1 MTIDIV
7 KSKIFYFILILAI
20 QIGYSQDSIP
30 EPQKPDSLVVAPIL
44 RDSTVI
50 DTIVIRR
57 MQHRVKPK
65 AQNVSPLNTTIS
77 FKKTKP
83 LSERFKKFEIP
94 TFWQSVN
101 LIGLNFSQAAFV
113 NWNAG
118 GNNSISAQ
126 ANARFERNYK
136 FRYFQWE
143 NILETRYGINLQEG
157 QKIRKTDDAIRVSS
171 TVGYRRDTISN
182 WYYSA
187 KANFNTQYTD
197 GFKYPDR
204 ETPISRVMSPGY
216 FFLGAGTSYISEDR
230 KLNFYV
236 SPLTVKSTFVF
247 DQDLADKGAFGV
259 DRAILNS
266 DGTIL
271 TKGKNV
277 FMEFGFLITNNW
289 ETQLMEN
296 IALKHRLNLYT
307 DYLRSFG
314 NIDVEWEL
322 NVNLQVNKYIVTSL
336 GTHIIYD
343 DDILFD
349 AVKNTEGIV
358 INEGRPKLQFK
369 QILGVGVAYNF

>member
-1 MTIDIV
+1 MMLELL
-7 KSKIFYFILILAI
+7 KRPLFFFILTLSV
-20 QIGYSQDSIP
+20 QICSAQDSIP
-30 EPQKPDSLVVAPIL
+30 RPVQTDSSLVLPAAI
-44 RDSTVI
+44 DTMAI

-57 MQHRVKPK
+57 VQPRVKPK
-65 AQNVSPLNTTIS
+65 AESVNIMNTTIS

-83 LSERFKKFEIP
+83 LAENLKKFEVP

-101 LIGLNFSQAAFV
+101 LVGLNFSQAAFI

-126 ANARFERNYK
+126 TNARFERNYK
-136 FRYFQWE
+136 FRYLQWE
-143 NILETRYGINLQEG
+143 NILETRYGINIQEG

-182 WYYSA
+182 WYYSV

-216 FFLGAGTSYISEDR
+216 FFLGAGTSYISEGR
-230 KLNFYV
+230 KLNLYV
-236 SPLTVKSTFVF
+236 SPLTAKSTLVF
-247 DQDLADKGAFGV
+247 DQELANKGAFGV
-259 DRAILNS
+259 EKAILDD

-271 TKGKNV
+271 KRGKNILLEV
-277 FMEFGFLITNNW
+277 GFLLTNNW

-307 DYLRSFG
+307 DYISSFG
-314 NIDVEWEL
+314 NIDVDWEL
-322 NVNLQVNKYIVTSL
+322 NVNLQVNKYIVTNL

-349 AVKNTEGIV
+349 PIKNDAGLV
-358 INEGRPKLQFK
+358 INEGKPKLQFK

>member
-1 MTIDIV
+1 MLFEFLKPRILFFIVILSVQTTQAQDTIPRPV
-7 KSKIFYFILILAI
+7 
-20 QIGYSQDSIP
+20 QTDS
-30 EPQKPDSLVVAPIL
+30 SLVAPIVL
-44 RDSTVI
+44 DTTVI

-57 MQHRVKPK
+57 VQRRIKQAAEGVTM
-65 AQNVSPLNTTIS
+65 LNPTIS
-77 FKKTKP
+77 FKKTEP
-83 LSERFKKFEIP
+83 LDQNPNKFKAP
-94 TFWQSVN
+94 SFWQQVN

-118 GNNSISAQ
+118 GNNSISAL

-157 QKIRKTDDAIRVSS
+157 QKIRKTDDAIRVTS

-182 WYYSA
+182 WYYSV
-187 KANFNTQYTD
+187 KANFNTQFTD

-230 KLNFYV
+230 KLNVYV
-236 SPLTVKSTFVF
+236 SPLTQKATFVL

-259 DRAILNS
+259 EKAVLDA
-266 DGTIL
+266 DGNVL
-271 TKGKNV
+271 ERGKNV
-277 FMEFGFLITNNW
+277 FLEFGFLVTNNW

-296 IALKHRLNLYT
+296 VGIKHRLNLYS

-314 NIDVEWEL
+314 NIDVDWEL
-322 NVNLQVNKYIVTSL
+322 NINLKVNKYIVTSL

-349 AVKNTEGIV
+349 RVLNDAGLV
-358 INEGRPKLQFK
+358 IEEGRPKLQFK
-369 QILGVGVAYNF
+369 QLLGVGVAYNF

>member
-1 MTIDIV
+1 MIIKFLNTPFLLLALVLCSTIANAQDTIPSTKKRDTID
-7 KSKIFYFILILAI
+7 L
-20 QIGYSQDSIP
+20 DSIAFR
-30 EPQKPDSLVVAPIL
+30 QKM
-44 RDSTVI
+44 

-57 MQHRVKPK
+57 VQKQIK
-65 AQNVSPLNTTIS
+65 GNTESVNLPNTYIS

-83 LSERFKKFEIP
+83 LDKEYRKFQAP
-94 TFWQSVN
+94 TFWQNVN
-101 LIGLNFSQAAFV
+101 LIGLNFSQAAFI

-118 GNNSISAQ
+118 GNNSISAL

-143 NILETRYGINLQEG
+143 NNLETRYGVNLQEG
-157 QKIRKTDDAIRVSS
+157 QKIRKTEDAVRITS

-182 WYYSA
+182 WYYSV
-187 KANFNTQYTD
+187 KANFNTQFTD

-230 KLNFYV
+230 KFNLYI
-236 SPLTVKSTFVF
+236 SPLTQKATFVF
-247 DQDLADKGAFGV
+247 DQDLADKGSFGV
-259 DRAILNS
+259 QKAVLDAE
-266 DGTIL
+266 GTIVER
-271 TKGKNV
+271 GKNV
-277 FMEFGFLITNNW
+277 FLEVGFLITNNW

-296 IALKHRLNLYT
+296 IALKHRLSVYT
-307 DYLRSFG
+307 DYISSFG
-314 NIDVEWEL
+314 NIDVDWEL
-322 NVNLQVNKYIVTSL
+322 NINLKVNKYIVTNL

-349 AVKNTEGIV
+349 PVKNEAGIV

-369 QILGVGVAYNF
+369 QLLGVGVAYNF

>member
-1 MTIDIV
+1 MNIKLLKTQ
-7 KSKIFYFILILAI
+7 FCILISIIAI
-20 QIGYSQDSIP
+20 QSVQAQDSIP
-30 EPQKPDSLVVAPIL
+30 NPQKTDSLIIAPI
-44 RDSTVI
+44 VI
-50 DTIVIRR
+50 DTTAMDTIVIRR
-57 MQHRVKPK
+57 TQPRVKPK
-65 AQNVSPLNTTIS
+65 AKSVHILNTTIS
-77 FKKTKP
+77 FKKTEP
-83 LSERFKKFEIP
+83 LSEAYKKFEVP

-101 LIGLNFSQAAFV
+101 LVGLNFSQAAFV

-157 QKIRKTDDAIRVSS
+157 QKIRKTDDAIRLSS

-182 WYYSA
+182 WYYSV

-230 KLNFYV
+230 KLNVYI
-236 SPLTVKSTFVF
+236 SPLTQKATFVF
-247 DQDLADKGAFGV
+247 DQALADKGSFGV
-259 DRAILNS
+259 EKAVLDANGNIVER
-266 DGTIL
+266 
-271 TKGKNV
+271 GKNIFLEV
-277 FMEFGFLITNNW
+277 GFLVTNNW

-296 IALKHRLNLYT
+296 IALKHRLNVYT
-307 DYLRSFG
+307 DYIRSFG
-314 NIDVEWEL
+314 NIDIDWEL
-322 NVNLQVNKYIVTSL
+322 NVNLKVNKYIVTNL

-349 AVKNTEGIV
+349 PVKNDAGVV

-369 QILGVGVAYNF
+369 QVLGVGIAYNF

>member
-1 MTIDIV
+1 ML
-7 KSKIFYFILILAI
+7 KKLAPIFVLLLCL
-20 QIGYSQDSIP
+20 SQLTAQETLP
-30 EPQKPDSLVVAPIL
+30 EDQKTDSLKTAPFAMDTTL
-44 RDSTVI
+44 I

-57 MQHRVKPK
+57 MQSRIKQRAESVNL
-65 AQNVSPLNTTIS
+65 QNTTIS
-77 FKKTKP
+77 FKKTEP
-83 LSERFKKFEIP
+83 LKEGYKKFQVP

-126 ANARFERNYK
+126 TNARFERNYK

-182 WYYSA
+182 WYYSM

-197 GFKYPDR
+197 GYKYPDR

-230 KLNFYV
+230 KFNFYV

-259 DRAILNS
+259 EKAVLDADGNILE
-266 DGTIL
+266 D
-271 TKGKNV
+271 GKNIFLEV
-277 FMEFGFLITNNW
+277 GFLITNNW
-289 ETQLMEN
+289 ETQIMDN
-296 IALKHRLNLYT
+296 VGLKHRLNAYT
-307 DYLRSFG
+307 DYLQSFG
-314 NIDVEWEL
+314 NIDIDWEL
-322 NVNLQVNKYIVTSL
+322 NLSLKVNKYIVTSL
-336 GTHIIYD
+336 GTHVIYD

-349 AVKNTEGIV
+349 PVKNDAGIV
-358 INEGRPKLQFK
+358 INEGKPKLQFK
-369 QILGVGVAYNF
+369 QLLGVGVAYNF

>member
-1 MTIDIV
+1 MLTKFLKTTFLLLTLVFSHTFTSAQDTIATPKERDP
-7 KSKIFYFILILAI
+7 ILL
-20 QIGYSQDSIP
+20 DSIISR
-30 EPQKPDSLVVAPIL
+30 QKM
-44 RDSTVI
+44 

-57 MQHRVKPK
+57 VQKQIK
-65 AQNVSPLNTTIS
+65 GNTQSVNLPNTHIS

-83 LSERFKKFEIP
+83 LDKEYHKFKAP
-94 TFWQSVN
+94 TFWQTVN
-101 LIGLNFSQAAFV
+101 LIGLNFSQAAFI

-118 GNNSISAQ
+118 GNNSISAL

-143 NILETRYGINLQEG
+143 NSLESRFGVNLQEG
-157 QKIRKTDDAIRVSS
+157 QKIRKTDDAIRVTS

-182 WYYSA
+182 WYYSV
-187 KANFNTQYTD
+187 KANFNTQFTD

-216 FFLGAGTSYISEDR
+216 FFLGAGTSYISEGR
-230 KLNFYV
+230 KFNLYI
-236 SPLTVKSTFVF
+236 SPLTQKATFVF
-247 DQDLADKGAFGV
+247 DQDLADKGSFGV
-259 DRAILNS
+259 EKAVLDA
-266 DGTIL
+266 DGNVL
-271 TKGKNV
+271 EPGKNIFV
-277 FMEFGFLITNNW
+277 ELGFLVTNNW

-307 DYLRSFG
+307 DYISSFG
-314 NIDVEWEL
+314 NVDIDWEL
-322 NVNLQVNKYIVTSL
+322 NVNLKVNKYIVTNL

-349 AVKNTEGIV
+349 PIKNDTGIV

-369 QILGVGVAYNF
+369 QLLGVGVAYNF

>member
-1 MTIDIV
+1 MMLELF
-7 KSKIFYFILILAI
+7 KRPLFLFILTLAV
-20 QIGYSQDSIP
+20 QISSAQDSIP
-30 EPQKPDSLVVAPIL
+30 RPVQTDSSLVNPVEIDTMAM
-44 RDSTVI
+44 

-57 MQHRVKPK
+57 VQPRVKPK
-65 AQNVSPLNTTIS
+65 AESVNIMNTTIS
-77 FKKTKP
+77 FKKTTP
-83 LSERFKKFEIP
+83 LAENLKKFETP

-101 LIGLNFSQAAFV
+101 LVGLNFSQAAFI

-126 ANARFERNYK
+126 TNARFERNYK
-136 FRYFQWE
+136 FRYLQWE
-143 NILETRYGINLQEG
+143 NILETRYGINIQEG

-182 WYYSA
+182 WYYSV

-230 KLNFYV
+230 KLNLYV

-247 DQDLADKGAFGV
+247 DQDLANKGAFGV
-259 DRAILNS
+259 EKAILDE
-266 DGTIL
+266 DGNIIER
-271 TKGKNV
+271 GKNIFLEV
-277 FMEFGFLITNNW
+277 GFLVTNNW

-307 DYLRSFG
+307 DYVSSFG
-314 NIDVEWEL
+314 NIDVDWEL
-322 NVNLQVNKYIVTSL
+322 NVNLQVNKYIVTNL

-349 AVKNTEGIV
+349 PIKNDTGVV
-358 INEGRPKLQFK
+358 INEGKPKLQFK
-369 QILGVGVAYNF
+369 QLLGVGVAYNF

>member
-1 MTIDIV
+1 MNFEVIKT
-7 KSKIFYFILILAI
+7 KIYFFILLVTI
-20 QIGYSQDSIP
+20 QFGYSQDSIP
-30 EPQKPDSLVVAPIL
+30 EPIKQDSIIVAPIL
-44 RDSTVI
+44 RDTMVI

-57 MQHRVKPK
+57 TQPRVKQK
-65 AQNVSPLNTTIS
+65 AASVNLMNTTIS

-83 LSERFKKFEIP
+83 LTEIQKKFEVP

-101 LIGLNFSQAAFV
+101 LIGLNFSQAAFI

-136 FRYFQWE
+136 FKYFQWN

-157 QKIRKTDDAIRVSS
+157 QKIRKTDDAIRISS

-182 WYYSA
+182 WYYSV

-216 FFLGAGTSYISEDR
+216 FFLGAGTSYISKGQKFDI
-230 KLNFYV
+230 YI
-236 SPLTVKSTFVF
+236 SPLTQKATFVL

-259 DRAILNS
+259 DKAVLDA
-266 DGTIL
+266 DGNIIER
-271 TKGKNV
+271 GKNV
-277 FMEFGFLITNNW
+277 FLEVGFLITNDW

-296 IALKHRLNLYT
+296 VALKHRLNLYT
-307 DYLRSFG
+307 DYLQNFG
-314 NIDVEWEL
+314 NIDVDWEL
-322 NVNLQVNKYIVTSL
+322 NVNLKVNKYIVTNL

-349 AVKNTEGIV
+349 AIKNEAGEV

-369 QILGVGVAYNF
+369 QLLGVGVAYNF

>member
-1 MTIDIV
+1 MNFEV
-7 KSKIFYFILILAI
+7 LKPKIFIFILILVS
-20 QIGYSQDSIP
+20 QIGQAQITKQKP
-30 EPQKPDSLVVAPIL
+30 LKPDSLIVAPIVL
-44 RDSTVI
+44 DSMVI

-57 MQHRVKPK
+57 IQPRVKQK
-65 AQNVSPLNTTIS
+65 AESVNLMNTTIS

-83 LSERFKKFEIP
+83 LSKGYKKFEIP

-101 LIGLNFSQAAFV
+101 LVGVNFSQAAFI

-143 NILETRYGINLQEG
+143 NILETQYGLNLQEG
-157 QKIRKTDDAIRVSS
+157 QKIRKSEDAIRLSS
-171 TVGYRRDTISN
+171 TVGYRLDTISN
-182 WYYSA
+182 WYYSV

-230 KLNFYV
+230 KFNVYI
-236 SPLTVKSTFVF
+236 SPLTQKATFVL
-247 DQDLADKGAFGV
+247 DQDLANKGAFGV
-259 DRAILNS
+259 DKAILDA
-266 DGTIL
+266 DGNVL
-271 TKGKNV
+271 EPGKNV
-277 FMEFGFLITNNW
+277 FLEVGFLITNNW

-314 NIDVEWEL
+314 NIDVDWEL
-322 NVNLQVNKYIVTSL
+322 NVNLKVNKYIVTNL

-349 AVKNTEGIV
+349 PITNAAGDV
-358 INEGRPKLQFK
+358 ISEGRPKLQFK
-369 QILGVGVAYNF
+369 QLLGVGVAYNF

>member
-1 MTIDIV
+1 MAIKFLNTTVLFLALVFSVGIVNAQDTIP
-7 KSKIFYFILILAI
+7 LP
-20 QIGYSQDSIP
+20 QERDSILLDSIAL
-30 EPQKPDSLVVAPIL
+30 QKK
-44 RDSTVI
+44 I

-57 MQHRVKPK
+57 VQERIKENAESV
-65 AQNVSPLNTTIS
+65 NLFNTNIS

-83 LSERFKKFEIP
+83 LDKEFKKFQVP
-94 TFWQSVN
+94 TFWQQVN
-101 LIGLNFSQAAFV
+101 LIGLNFSQAAFI

-118 GNNSISAQ
+118 GNNSISAL

-157 QKIRKTDDAIRVSS
+157 QKIRKTDDAIRVTS

-182 WYYSA
+182 WYYSV
-187 KANFNTQYTD
+187 KANFNTQFTD

-230 KLNFYV
+230 KLNVYI
-236 SPLTVKSTFVF
+236 SPLTQKATFVF

-259 DRAILNS
+259 QKAILDA
-266 DGTIL
+266 DGNIL
-271 TKGKNV
+271 EQGKNV
-277 FMEFGFLITNNW
+277 FLEVGFLVTNNW

-296 IALKHRLNLYT
+296 IALKHRINIYT
-307 DYLRSFG
+307 DYIRSFG
-314 NIDVEWEL
+314 NIDIDWEL
-322 NVNLQVNKYIVTSL
+322 NINLRVNKYIVTNL

-349 AVKNTEGIV
+349 AVKNDAGIV
-358 INEGRPKLQFK
+358 IDEGSPKLQFK
-369 QILGVGVAYNF
+369 QLLGVGVAYNF

>member
-1 MTIDIV
+1 MLKKIAFLFIFTLSFSSLVAQDELPTDQ
-7 KSKIFYFILILAI
+7 KS
-20 QIGYSQDSIP
+20 DSI
-30 EPQKPDSLVVAPIL
+30 KTASYVMDTTL
-44 RDSTVI
+44 I

-57 MQHRVKPK
+57 MQSRIKQRTESVNL
-65 AQNVSPLNTTIS
+65 QNTTIS

-83 LSERFKKFEIP
+83 LNEKYKKFQVP

-101 LIGLNFSQAAFV
+101 LVGLNFSQAAFV

-126 ANARFERNYK
+126 TNARFERNYK

-143 NILETRYGINLQEG
+143 NILETRYGVNLQEG

-182 WYYSA
+182 WYYSM

-197 GFKYPDR
+197 GYKYPDR

-230 KLNFYV
+230 KFNFYG
-236 SPLTVKSTFVF
+236 SPLTVKSTFVL
-247 DQDLADKGAFGV
+247 DQDLADKGSFGV
-259 DRAILNS
+259 EKAILDT
-266 DGTIL
+266 DGNIIEE
-271 TKGKNV
+271 GKNI
-277 FMEFGFLITNNW
+277 FLEVGLLVTNNW

-296 IALKHRLNLYT
+296 IGVKHRLNLYT
-307 DYLRSFG
+307 DYLQSFG
-314 NIDVEWEL
+314 NIDVDWEL
-322 NVNLQVNKYIVTSL
+322 NFTLKVNKYIVTNL
-336 GTHIIYD
+336 GTHVIYD

-349 AVKNTEGIV
+349 PVTNDAGLV
-358 INEGRPKLQFK
+358 IDEGRPKLQFK
-369 QILGVGVAYNF
+369 QLLGVGVAYNF

>member
-1 MTIDIV
+1 M
-7 KSKIFYFILILAI
+7 KFELLKPRIFFFMLILAN
-20 QIGYSQDSIP
+20 QMVSAQDSIP
-30 EPQKPDSLVVAPIL
+30 RPVKPDSLIVAPIVL
-44 RDSTVI
+44 DTTVI

-57 MQHRVKPK
+57 IQPRVKPK
-65 AQNVSPLNTTIS
+65 AESVHLLNTTIS
-77 FKKTKP
+77 FKKTEP
-83 LSERFKKFEIP
+83 LSEGYKKFKAP

-101 LIGLNFSQAAFV
+101 LIGLNFSQAAFI

-126 ANARFERNYK
+126 TNARFERNYK

-143 NILETRYGINLQEG
+143 NILETRYGINIQEG
-157 QKIRKTDDAIRVSS
+157 QKIRKTDDAIRISS

-182 WYYSA
+182 WYYSV

-216 FFLGAGTSYISEDR
+216 FFLGAGTSYISEGR
-230 KLNFYV
+230 KLNVYI

-259 DRAILNS
+259 EKAVLDL
-266 DGTIL
+266 DGDV
-271 TKGKNV
+271 TKRGENV
-277 FMEFGFLITNNW
+277 FLEVGFLITNNW
-289 ETQLMEN
+289 EAQLMEN
-296 IALKHRLNLYT
+296 IALKHRLNVYS

-314 NIDVEWEL
+314 NIDVDWEL
-322 NVNLQVNKYIVTSL
+322 NVNLKVNKYIVTNL

-349 AVKNTEGIV
+349 AVKNDAGIV
-358 INEGRPKLQFK
+358 IDEGRPKLQFK
-369 QILGVGVAYNF
+369 QLLGVGVAYNF

>member
-1 MTIDIV
+1 MMFELY
-7 KSKIFYFILILAI
+7 KRLAYFFILILTI
-20 QIGYSQDSIP
+20 QITTAQDSIP
-30 EPQKPDSLVVAPIL
+30 RPTQTDSLEITPIA
-44 RDSTVI
+44 I

-57 MQHRVKPK
+57 VQPRVKPK
-65 AQNVSPLNTTIS
+65 AESVNILNTTIS
-77 FKKTKP
+77 FKKTTP
-83 LSERFKKFEIP
+83 LAANLKKFEVP

-101 LIGLNFSQAAFV
+101 LVGINFSQAAFI

-118 GNNSISAQ
+118 GNNSIAAQ

-136 FRYFQWE
+136 FRYLQWE
-143 NILETRYGINLQEG
+143 NILETRYGINIQEG
-157 QKIRKTDDAIRVSS
+157 QKIRKTDDAIRISS

-182 WYYSA
+182 WYYSI
-187 KANFNTQYTD
+187 KANFNTQYTN

-216 FFLGAGTSYISEDR
+216 FFLGAGTSFISEDR
-230 KLNFYV
+230 KLNIYI
-236 SPLTVKSTFVF
+236 SPLTAKSTFVF

-259 DRAILNS
+259 DKAILDE

-271 TKGKNV
+271 KEGKNIFLEV
-277 FMEFGFLITNNW
+277 GFLVTNNW

-296 IALKHRLNLYT
+296 IALKHRLNVYT
-307 DYLRSFG
+307 DYIRSFG
-314 NIDVEWEL
+314 NIDIEWEL
-322 NVNLQVNKYIVTSL
+322 NVNLQVNKYIVTNL

-349 AVKNTEGIV
+349 PIKNDAGLI
-358 INEGRPKLQFK
+358 INEGKPKLQFK

>member
-1 MTIDIV
+1 MNFEIM
-7 KSKIFYFILILAI
+7 KPQNFFFILFLAV
-20 QIGYSQDSIP
+20 QLGYSQDSIP
-30 EPQKPDSLVVAPIL
+30 NPLMPDSTIVAPIL
-44 RDSTVI
+44 RDSMRI

-57 MQHRVKPK
+57 TQPRVKQTAEPV
-65 AQNVSPLNTTIS
+65 NIMNTTIS

-83 LSERFKKFEIP
+83 LSEIQKKFEVP

-101 LIGLNFSQAAFV
+101 LIGLNFSQAAFI

-118 GNNSISAQ
+118 GNNSIAAQ

-136 FRYFQWE
+136 FRYFQWN

-157 QKIRKTDDAIRVSS
+157 QKIRKTDDAIRISS

-182 WYYSA
+182 WYYSV

-216 FFLGAGTSYISEDR
+216 FFLGAGTSYISKGQ
-230 KLNFYV
+230 KLNIYI
-236 SPLTVKSTFVF
+236 SPITQKATFVL
-247 DQDLADKGAFGV
+247 DQELADKGAFGV
-259 DRAILNS
+259 EKAVLDP
-266 DGTIL
+266 DGNIVER
-271 TKGKNV
+271 GKNLFLEV
-277 FMEFGFLITNNW
+277 GFLITNDW

-307 DYLRSFG
+307 DYIRSFG
-314 NIDVEWEL
+314 NIDIDWEL
-322 NVNLQVNKYIVTSL
+322 NVNLKVNKYIVTNL

-349 AVKNTEGIV
+349 ALKNEAGEV

-369 QILGVGVAYNF
+369 QLLGVGVAYNF

>member
-1 MTIDIV
+1 MMLELF
-7 KSKIFYFILILAI
+7 KRNLFLFILILAS
-20 QIGYSQDSIP
+20 QISGAQDSIP
-30 EPQKPDSLVVAPIL
+30 RPVQKDSSLVTPVAI
-44 RDSTVI
+44 DTMAM

-57 MQHRVKPK
+57 VQPRVKPK
-65 AQNVSPLNTTIS
+65 AESVNIMNTTIS
-77 FKKTKP
+77 FKKTTP
-83 LSERFKKFEIP
+83 LVENLKKFETP

-101 LIGLNFSQAAFV
+101 LVGLNFSQAAFI

-126 ANARFERNYK
+126 TNARFERNYK
-136 FRYFQWE
+136 FRYLQWE
-143 NILETRYGINLQEG
+143 NILETRYGINIQEG

-182 WYYSA
+182 WYYSV

-216 FFLGAGTSYISEDR
+216 FFLGAGTSYISEGR
-230 KLNFYV
+230 KLNLYV

-247 DQDLADKGAFGV
+247 DQELANKGAFGV
-259 DRAILNS
+259 EKAILDE
-266 DGTIL
+266 DGNVL
-271 TKGKNV
+271 KRGKNILLEV
-277 FMEFGFLITNNW
+277 GFLVTNNW

-296 IALKHRLNLYT
+296 IAFKHRLNLYT
-307 DYLRSFG
+307 DYISSFG
-314 NIDVEWEL
+314 NIDVDWEL
-322 NVNLQVNKYIVTSL
+322 NVNLQVNKYIVTNL

-349 AVKNTEGIV
+349 PIKNDAGLV
-358 INEGRPKLQFK
+358 INEGKPKLQFK

>member
-1 MTIDIV
+1 MNFKILKKSIFFIIVILTIQWGH
-7 KSKIFYFILILAI
+7 A
-20 QIGYSQDSIP
+20 QDSIP
-30 EPQKPDSLVVAPIL
+30 RPEKTDSLIVAPIIL
-44 RDSTVI
+44 DTTVI

-57 MQHRVKPK
+57 VQPRVKPK
-65 AQNVSPLNTTIS
+65 AESVHIMNTTIS
-77 FKKTKP
+77 FKKTEP
-83 LSERFKKFEIP
+83 LSEGYKKFEIP
-94 TFWQSVN
+94 TFWQNVN
-101 LIGLNFSQAAFV
+101 LIGLNFSQAAFI

-136 FRYFQWE
+136 FRYLQWE

-157 QKIRKTDDAIRVSS
+157 QKIRKTDDAIRISS

-182 WYYSA
+182 WYYSV

-216 FFLGAGTSYISEDR
+216 FFLGAGTSYITEDR
-230 KLNFYV
+230 RLNFYI

-247 DQDLADKGAFGV
+247 DQDLANKGAFGV
-259 DRAILNS
+259 EKAILDA
-266 DGTIL
+266 DGNVL
-271 TKGKNV
+271 ERGKNIFLEV
-277 FMEFGFLITNNW
+277 GFLVTNNW

-296 IALKHRLNLYT
+296 IALKHRLNVYT

-314 NIDVEWEL
+314 NIDIDWEL
-322 NVNLQVNKYIVTSL
+322 NVNLKVNKYIVTNL

-349 AVKNTEGIV
+349 PIKNDAGVV
-358 INEGRPKLQFK
+358 ISQGRPKLQFK
-369 QILGVGVAYNF
+369 QLLGVGVAYNF